1 MISTQKHPNEANSSD
16 VEQAMN
22 SPAGSYS
29 PEKLLALISPAAED
43 YLEEMAQMARQ
54 LTIQRFGKT
63 IRLYVPLYLSNH
75 CINNCLYCGFNKENK
90 YERRRLTIE

>member
-1 MISTQKHPNEANSSD
+1 MIGTQKHPSEVNGSD
-16 VEQAMN
+16 VERALA

-54 LTIQRFGKT
+54 LTHAK
-63 IRLYVPLYLSNH
+63 IRK
-75 CINNCLYCGFNKENK
+75 NNPAVCAAVS
-90 YERRRLTIE
+90 IELLHK